1 MISLCTNDQ
10 VSSLVREGF
19 GGAMSSSGLKER
31 CVTGIEGLDSILGGG
46 FPRGSLVLVTGVP
59 GVGKTSLALEFA
71 FRGAAMGEK
80 SLILTTVERPAKLV
94 ASVPEFDF
102 YDPSLV
108 KSGMLEIKEISE
120 LSGGGPAYGSHE
132 VREQLTR
139 LGESIAS
146 YIAEN
151 KVRRLVIDTYH
162 TIFYGVKDET
172 PSRDLLLS
180 ISEAMYDNDC
190 TGILVTDANPSTSI
204 ESVIVDGVV
213 VLGNYERRSDLLRT
227 LQVLKMKA
235 TSHSRAK
242 YVIDITDCGVLI
254 TPMLRGGA

>member
-1 MISLCTNDQ
+1 MT
-10 VSSLVREGF
+10 
-19 GGAMSSSGLKER
+19 SGQKER

-46 FPRGSLVLVTGVP
+46 VPRGSLVLVTGVP

-71 FRGAAMGEK
+71 LRGAVMGER
-80 SLILTTVERPAKLV
+80 SLVLTTVERPEKLV
-94 ASVPEFDF
+94 ASVPEFHFFDRG
-102 YDPSLV
+102 LV
-108 KSGMLEIKEISE
+108 DSGKLEIKE
-120 LSGGGPAYGSHE
+120 LTDFAGGGPTYGSHE
-132 VREQLTR
+132 AREQLTR
-139 LGESIAS
+139 LGSSIAD
-146 YIAEN
+146 YIAEH

-180 ISEAMYDNDC
+180 LSEAMYQNDC

-204 ESVIVDGVV
+204 ESVIADGVI

-242 YVIDITDCGVLI
+242 YVIDLTDCGVLI

>member
-1 MISLCTNDQ
+1 MIP
-10 VSSLVREGF
+10 
-19 GGAMSSSGLKER
+19 SGHKER

-71 FRGAAMGEK
+71 LRGAIVGEK
-80 SLILTTVERPAKLV
+80 SLVLTTVERPEKLV
-94 ASVPEFDF
+94 SSVPQFGFFDWALM
-102 YDPSLV
+102 DRGL
-108 KSGMLEIKEISE
+108 LEIKEIAE
-120 LSGGGPAYGSHE
+120 FAGGGPVYSAHE
-132 VREQLTR
+132 AQEQFAR

-146 YIAEN
+146 YIRGN
-151 KVRRLVIDTYH
+151 GVRRLVIDTYH
-162 TIFYGVKDET
+162 TLFYGVRDDVASQNLLMSLSET
-172 PSRDLLLS
+172 
-180 ISEAMYDNDC
+180 MYANAC
-190 TGILVTDANPSTSI
+190 TAILVTDASPSTSI
-204 ESVIVDGVV
+204 ESVIADGVV

-242 YVIDITDCGVLI
+242 YVIDLTDCGVLI